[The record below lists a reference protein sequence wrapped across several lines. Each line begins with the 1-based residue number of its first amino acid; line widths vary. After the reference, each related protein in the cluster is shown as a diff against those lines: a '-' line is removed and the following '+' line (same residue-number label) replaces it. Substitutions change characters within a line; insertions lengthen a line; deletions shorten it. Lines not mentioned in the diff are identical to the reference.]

1 MQLTMRL
8 FRKPSGVYYAEFERG
23 KRRSLKTDDPA
34 EAKKLF
40 TELKRQYLSG
50 RLAEI
55 RGECRATLLF
65 FAREYEAWAS
75 EALPEKSFKAN
86 RLALRKLIFHAGDL
100 PLDQLTGRHTDA
112 IIQQSRR
119 DGLTTASINNYLRH
133 AKSVLNK
140 AVEWGY
146 IRINPLRMVK
156 ELPKERK
163 PPRYISAK
171 ELSLFL
177 ASIADVDLRRIV
189 VALVTTGRR
198 RAELLRLE
206 WEDIDREGKKY
217 LIRTSKTHLSRHYP
231 LSPGFESALDSLEG
245 ERKGRIF
252 KRWQHPDTLT
262 HLVKEELTR
271 AGFPTLRL
279 HDLRHTFASLYMES
293 GGGLRSL
300 QDLLGHTEYRTTE
313 IYAHLSDDHL
323 QEEISRVKI
332 GPVDLFG

>member
-1 MQLTMRL
+1 MRL

-23 KRRSLKTDDPA
+23 KRRSLKTADPA

-50 RLAEI
+50 RIAEI
-55 RGECRATLLF
+55 RGECRATLLS
-65 FAREYEAWAS
+65 FAKEYTAWAS
-75 EALPEKSFKAN
+75 ESLPVKSFKAN

-100 PLDQLTGRHTDA
+100 PLDQLNGKHTDA

-119 DGLTTASINNYLRH
+119 DKLSTASINNYIRH
-133 AKSVLNK
+133 AKSVMNK

-146 IRINPLRMVK
+146 IRLNPLRMVK

-171 ELSLFL
+171 ELSRFL
-177 ASIADVDLRRIV
+177 AQIEDIDLRRIV

-206 WEDIDREGKKY
+206 WADIDLEGRKY
-217 LIRTSKTHLSRHYP
+217 LIKTSKTHMSRHYP
-231 LSPGFESALDSLEG
+231 LSSGFVTVLDSIKE
-245 ERKGRIF
+245 ERQGRIF
-252 KRWQHPDTLT
+252 KRWEHPDTIT
-262 HLVKEELTR
+262 HLVKEALIA
-271 AGFPTLRL
+271 AGFATLRL
-279 HDLRHTFASLYMES
+279 HDLRHTFASIYMES

-323 QEEISRVKI
+323 QEEIDRVKI